1 MPSSPRALRPTIA
14 CLLAAGLGTGCMVG
28 PDPTPPDLVLPDSWH
43 AELVDGL
50 ERGSDGPGAWWNS
63 FEDPVLSELITMAE
77 DRNLDLRIAES
88 RIREARSL
96 YGIAAADLFPTL
108 TTVGDAEYNDG
119 GRTSANALGSPNRY
133 YTATLD
139 LAWEPDLWGRVRRG
153 IQVAENNVAVAVE
166 NRRDALVTIRAE
178 VARSYLEAR
187 SYQGQAESLAADL
200 ETRLETLRLVEAK
213 FRAGAANELEVA
225 QAQAQADI
233 TASQL
238 PALQSAAAE
247 AINRISV
254 LIGESAGPLRDRMS
268 LTFDPARP
276 VPQTSDAIA
285 VGIPANAIRQ
295 RPDVRA
301 AERAVMAAA
310 AEVGVAEASLFPS
323 LRITGSGGFSSSDFD
338 QWFRRDNL
346 GGILGVEVS
355 WPIFTAGRLQAEVEV
370 RSEQADQALL
380 SYERTVL
387 EAIAEVETA
396 LVAYATSME
405 SRRRLRETVD
415 TYESAIALALERYQ
429 AGVDDLQ
436 TLLTA
441 ERGVLEARQ
450 QLALVEGQVAS
461 NVVGIYK
468 ALGGGWEID
477 DPAGRFA
484 NDAAG
489 VESVETQ
496 G

>member
-1 MPSSPRALRPTIA
+1 MLSSPRSLRPTIA

-43 AELVDGL
+43 AELVEGL
-50 ERGSDGPGAWWNS
+50 ERGTDGPQAWWNS
-63 FEDPVLSELITMAE
+63 FEDPVLSELIAMAE
-77 DRNLDLRIAES
+77 ERNLDLRIAES
-88 RIREARSL
+88 RIREARAM
-96 YGIAAADLFPTL
+96 YGIAASDLFPTL
-108 TTVGDAEYNDG
+108 STVGDAEYNDG
-119 GRTSANALGSPNRY
+119 GRTAANALGSPNQY

-153 IQVAENNVAVAVE
+153 MEAAESNVAVAVE

-187 SYQGQAESLAADL
+187 SYQGQAESLAGDL
-200 ETRLETLRLVEAK
+200 ETRLETLRLVESK
-213 FRAGAANELEVA
+213 FRAGAANELDLA
-225 QAQAQADI
+225 MARGQADI

-238 PALQSAAAE
+238 PALRSAASE

-254 LIGESAGPLRDRMS
+254 LIGESAGPLRDRMR
-268 LTFDPARP
+268 LTFDPDQP
-276 VPQTSDAIA
+276 VPQTGDAIA
-285 VGIPANAIRQ
+285 VGIPADAIRQ

-310 AEVGVAEASLFPS
+310 AAVGVAEASLYPS
-323 LRITGSGGFSSSDFD
+323 LRITGSGGFSSSDFN
-338 QWFRRDNL
+338 QWFRRDSL
-346 GGILGVEVS
+346 GGILGIEVS
-355 WPIFTAGRLQAEVEV
+355 WPIFTAGRLQAQVEV

-387 EAIAEVETA
+387 EAIAEVETT

-405 SRRRLRETVD
+405 SRRRLRETVE
-415 TYESAIALALERYQ
+415 TYQSAIALAMERYQ

-436 TLLTA
+436 ALLTA

-468 ALGGGWEID
+468 ALGGAWEID
-477 DPAGRFA
+477 DPAGPVA

-489 VESVETQ
+489 DETVETQ

>member
-225 QAQAQADI
+225 QARAQADI

-247 AINRISV
+247 SINRISV

-268 LTFDPARP
+268 L
-276 VPQTSDAIA
+276 
-285 VGIPANAIRQ
+285 
-295 RPDVRA
+295 
-301 AERAVMAAA
+301 
-310 AEVGVAEASLFPS
+310 
-323 LRITGSGGFSSSDFD
+323 
-338 QWFRRDNL
+338 
-346 GGILGVEVS
+346 
-355 WPIFTAGRLQAEVEV
+355 
-370 RSEQADQALL
+370 
-380 SYERTVL
+380 
-387 EAIAEVETA
+387 
-396 LVAYATSME
+396 
-405 SRRRLRETVD
+405 
-415 TYESAIALALERYQ
+415 
-429 AGVDDLQ
+429 
-436 TLLTA
+436 
-441 ERGVLEARQ
+441 
-450 QLALVEGQVAS
+450 
-461 NVVGIYK
+461 
-468 ALGGGWEID
+468 
-477 DPAGRFA
+477 
-484 NDAAG
+484 
-489 VESVETQ
+489 
-496 G
+496 